1 MNWFYNRRIATKLL
15 LAFACVLL
23 LTGGLG
29 IFSIVQLHKVN
40 QSATELATNWLPSI
54 RSLNDMKVAL
64 SRVRAN
70 QAQLALYEGDEK
82 QSGAVI
88 GLMNKNLE
96 ALAAARKQ
104 YIGQI
109 SEPGEKALFPGV
121 NARIDKF
128 ISLHDDTLAAIRAG
142 KLEEAKRLL
151 LGPAFENYLSL
162 LNDLDKLAQV
172 NLDGSVQSTRSAETT
187 YDQAQVWVVAI
198 LIGALLAGL
207 ALALFIARVIA
218 TPLRSAGEFAH
229 LIAAGDLTADITAR
243 SADETGQ
250 LTAALAAMNTSLRR
264 IVSQVRSGTDTIAT
278 ASGQISSGNL
288 DLSSRTEEQASSL
301 EETASAMEE
310 LTSTVRQNAEN
321 ARQANQLALSAS
333 TIAEEGG
340 KVVSQVIETMG
351 SIDASSKKIVDIIS
365 VIDSIA
371 FQTNILALNAAVEAA
386 RAGEQGR
393 GFAVVATEVRSLA
406 QRSAT
411 AAKEIKTLIDN
422 SVQQVGLGSGLVQKA
437 GVTISEVVSSVQRV
451 TDVMSEIS
459 AASGEQTQGIEQVNQ
474 AITQMDEVTQQNA
487 ALVEE
492 AASASQSL
500 SHQAQRLA
508 ELVGVFRLPGAA
520 RQQAPEVAVVA
531 TAAPAYTPRR
541 PAVAG
546 ATSAATPAL
555 AVAQGP
561 DEQWET
567 F

>member
-23 LTGGLG
+23 LTGVLG
-29 IFSIVQLHKVN
+29 IFSLVQLHKVN
-40 QSATELATNWLPSI
+40 QAATELATNWLPSI

-82 QSGAVI
+82 RSGAVI

-96 ALAAARKQ
+96 ALAEARKQ
-104 YIGQI
+104 YVGQI
-109 SEPGEKALFPGV
+109 SEPGEKALFPSV
-121 NARIDKF
+121 NERIDKF
-128 ISLHDDTLAAIRAG
+128 IALHGDTLAAIRAG
-142 KLEEAKRLL
+142 KLDEAKRLL

-218 TPLRSAGEFAH
+218 TPLRSAGAFAH

-250 LTAALAAMNTSLRR
+250 LTAALAAMNASLRR

-500 SHQAQRLA
+500 SHQAQRLS

-520 RQQAPEVAVVA
+520 RQQAQEVAVVA

-546 ATSAATPAL
+546 AAPAATPAL